1 MLYNSETIKK
11 KVEYRCIKKHDEIFN
26 KIFLSLFAYDIN
38 HFDTYFD

>member
-11 KVEYRCIKKHDEIFN
+11 KVEYRCKKHDEIFD

-38 HFDTYFD
+38 HFDTYFY